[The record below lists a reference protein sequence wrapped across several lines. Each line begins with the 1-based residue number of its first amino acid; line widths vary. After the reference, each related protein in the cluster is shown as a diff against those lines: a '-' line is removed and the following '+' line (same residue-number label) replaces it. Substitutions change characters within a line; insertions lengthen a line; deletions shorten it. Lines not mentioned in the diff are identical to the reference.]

1 MDHDRFSRSSTLHAN
16 EGAGMPDLLP
26 ILIDECANDKEFFVQ
41 VDLKHV
47 ILDELL
53 KGVRSRSITISNQFY
68 VTDEFEG
75 PSIPHDQVLE
85 EGQRVASLD
94 LLIDYLFFGLL
105 LPPTSQPMHLFPR
118 DEDRVAKGGVHSI
131 DDAVMDDERYPVR
144 LIEKEVVPAKELA
157 LIIHRAVG
165 AQI

>member
-1 MDHDRFSRSSTLHAN
+1 
-16 EGAGMPDLLP
+16 MPDLFPLF
-26 ILIDECANDKEFFVQ
+26 ILEDADDEEFFIQ
-41 VDLKHV
+41 ADLHHV
-47 ILDELL
+47 ILDKLL
-53 KGVRSRSITISNQFY
+53 KGSRSRSITFSDKHCI
-68 VTDEFEG
+68 TDEFEG

-94 LLIDYLFFGLL
+94 LLSEDLFFGLPRPL
-105 LPPTSQPMHLFPR
+105 NGQPMHLFPR

-131 DDAVMDDERYPVR
+131 DDAVVDDERYPVR